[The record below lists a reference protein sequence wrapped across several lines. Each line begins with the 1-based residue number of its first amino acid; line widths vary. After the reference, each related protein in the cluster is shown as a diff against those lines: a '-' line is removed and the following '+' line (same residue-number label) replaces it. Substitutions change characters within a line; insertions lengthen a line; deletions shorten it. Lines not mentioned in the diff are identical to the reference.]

1 MLVGVPKEIKDHEY
15 RVALTP
21 AVVSELAMRGHQ
33 VLVETKAGEGS
44 GFPDDQYIR
53 AGARIAPTAAS
64 VYETASLI
72 VKIKEPLE
80 AEYGLLQEEQV
91 LFTYLHLAANPSL
104 LDLLLGKRIT
114 AIAYETV
121 EGKEGLPLLIPMSEI
136 AGRMSVLVGAQYMQ
150 KSYGGR
156 GMLVTSVAGI
166 PKSRVVILGG
176 GIVGTNAAK
185 VALGLGAEVLILD
198 ISLAR
203 LRQLDDIFNRQV
215 QTVYAN
221 NENITSQVI
230 RADLVI
236 GAVLVTGDRAPC
248 LVKREILSRMTPG
261 TLIVDVS
268 VDQGGCIETTR
279 PTTHSDP
286 VYTVDGILHYGVS
299 NMPGAVPRTSTIA
312 LTNATFPYLLKM
324 LDLGV
329 KGSLQEN
336 PGFLKGLNTC
346 RGKVTHPMVA
356 HALGYDYTDPLGLL
370 G

>member
-21 AVVSELAMRGHQ
+21 AVVAELSIHGHQ
-33 VLVETKAGEGS
+33 ILIEKGAGEGS
-44 GFPDDQYIR
+44 GFSDDLYIQ
-53 AGARIAPTAAS
+53 AGAKIAPTAPS
-64 VYETASLI
+64 VYGEAHLI

-80 AEYGLLQEEQV
+80 AEYSMLQENQI

-104 LDLLLGKRIT
+104 LDILLAKKVT

-136 AGRMSVLVGAQYMQ
+136 AGRMSILVAAQYMQ
-150 KSYGGR
+150 KSYGGQ
-156 GMLVTSVAGI
+156 GVLISSVPGI
-166 PKSRVVILGG
+166 PKTRVVILGG
-176 GIVGTNAAK
+176 GIVGTNAAQI
-185 VALGLGAEVLILD
+185 ALGLGAEVVVMD

-221 NENITSQVI
+221 TENITDQVT
-230 RADLVI
+230 RANLII

-248 LVKREILSRMTPG
+248 LVKRELLRPMQPG
-261 TLIVDVS
+261 TLIVDVA

-286 VYTVDGILHYGVS
+286 VYMIDGILHYGVA

-324 LDLGV
+324 LDLGI
-329 KGSLQEN
+329 KESLLVN
-336 PGFLKGLNTC
+336 PGFLKGLNTYQ
-346 RGKVTHPMVA
+346 GKVTHPMVA
-356 HALGYDYTDPLGLL
+356 HALDQSYTDPLDLL
-370 G
+370 H